1 VRHKERAA
9 ASSAQVKTFEDCA
22 KALIASH
29 EASWRNAKHRAQW
42 NSTLAT
48 YAYPKIGNLPV
59 SVIDTGLVMKVL
71 QPIWGTK
78 PETAG
83 RVRGRIEAVLNWAK
97 VSGYRDGPNPALW
110 RGHLDQLLPP
120 KTKVRKV
127 VHHAAVPYRDMGTF
141 MPKLR
146 DHASM
151 SAIALE
157 FLILTATRTGETLG
171 ALWDEMDLEERMWII
186 PAERM
191 KADAEHRVPLSV
203 RAIEIV
209 KSMDEIR
216 QGDLVFPGAKQ
227 GRPLSDMSLLMLLRR
242 MGYGAYTSHGF
253 RSTFRDWVADQTSF
267 PSEVAEMALAHT
279 ISDAVEAAYRRGDL
293 FDKRRKLM
301 AAWGVVLLRRH

>member
-1 VRHKERAA
+1 MRHKERAA

-151 SAIALE
+151 
-157 FLILTATRTGETLG
+157 
-171 ALWDEMDLEERMWII
+171 
-186 PAERM
+186 
-191 KADAEHRVPLSV
+191 
-203 RAIEIV
+203 
-209 KSMDEIR
+209 
-216 QGDLVFPGAKQ
+216 
-227 GRPLSDMSLLMLLRR
+227 RPLRLL
-242 MGYGAYTSHGF
+242 
-253 RSTFRDWVADQTSF
+253 
-267 PSEVAEMALAHT
+267 PMALAPTASRFIALPSSKNSRALGRQLTYPPHLQSGT
-279 ISDAVEAAYRRGDL
+279 ARKGCPGQFAVIQSVAPSQGVDVSPINLGDAVVAQIIRSL
-293 FDKRRKLM
+293 TF
-301 AAWGVVLLRRH
+301 AAWVL